1 MNVASNS
8 NSVVSAR
15 GLRKAYKDKV
25 ALDGTMSVID
35 PISGAHNFIVDHNGN
50 TTIAGTV
57 TVAKQATFNGAFGG
71 RLLACPSCAAVM

>member
-25 ALDGTMSVID
+25 ALDGTSFQIPAGLPGGWGDGGTGAAPSEAHPPRPALGPMSSV
-35 PISGAHNFIVDHNGN
+35 G
-50 TTIAGTV
+50 
-57 TVAKQATFNGAFGG
+57 VASA
-71 RLLACPSCAAVM
+71 